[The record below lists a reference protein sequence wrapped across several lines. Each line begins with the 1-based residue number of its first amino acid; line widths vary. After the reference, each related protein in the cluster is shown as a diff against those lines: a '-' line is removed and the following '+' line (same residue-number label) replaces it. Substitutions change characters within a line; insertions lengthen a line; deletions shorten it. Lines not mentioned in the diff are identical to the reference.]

1 MPPTIR
7 ADLRPQSGQD
17 MLRNPPGP
25 PAQAEF
31 LPLLGDPGPPQ
42 PLQGGAPAVP
52 GASSVSLDPV
62 RSLSSELNAPCVEV
76 AAGRSSRVR
85 KPPLRFSPSSA
96 GRPRKKT
103 RALSPEEAALHQA
116 VSEPTAD
123 PGAAEDPVA
132 EAADT
137 ADSGAEM
144 DNETEPEERKAVQA
158 PASCGGIPRLGCP
171 FCTKSWANRAG
182 LLHHVEACH
191 LSTGQTPP
199 EQFLLDAARRICQRC
214 LIFAPEAGPCRK
226 CHCFGEST
234 PQTEGPTLPDVPCD
248 LGSALRHLQPF
259 APTQRLLPKQAL
271 DEIAKLLTDLLNRAT
286 SCRSVQTVASL
297 LLMPRF
303 VLAPLARGGRRH
315 EAQTTRILLDRVAKW
330 RAGIWQ
336 SQALEDPPRRKTK
349 KPKQTGLPEA
359 TERAVVNAIKDKAL
373 SKACRILSTSHLPP
387 VKDAEAKLRELH
399 PPGPLPTL
407 AMFGGSVAP
416 GNFDFDVQLV
426 KGAISSFAGESGAGP
441 SGLRP
446 RHLRELAKAKRH
458 GQALLE
464 ALAGFSSAMAN
475 GHFGQECMQLFT
487 AARLVPLPKK
497 GDGVRPIAVG
507 DTLRRLVAK
516 CVLEGMIE
524 EIVRFLVP
532 LQVGV
537 QVANAAELLARRVR
551 LWAKHAPPGSAL
563 LQLDLKNAF
572 NSVLRTT
579 MLSSVQQFA
588 PALLPFAF
596 ACYHHPTCLF
606 GDGFTLQST
615 RGVQQGDV
623 LGPALFA
630 LAIHPIVLKLEATAL
645 DVQAWYLDDGDLCG
659 KLEELQK
666 AYDLAKVEFQKIG
679 LTVNA
684 EKSKLFLPNNDE
696 VPLETFVGV
705 PRIPA
710 SSGVEVLGVPIGSE
724 SFVAKT
730 LARKLEELEFL
741 LSRLALLES
750 SLAKFLLLRACLGAC
765 RVVFLLRTVPFGLG
779 KQLAEKSA
787 ALVRHS
793 LEALLQMPLDDVQ
806 FGLACL
812 RTHKGGLGIQDPRQ
826 VHGPAFL
833 GSNFTYAAS
842 ATSGLPRLFWEE
854 LEAGWKEVRSMWSLP
869 GELLS
874 ALVVPVD
881 DAEPELEEDW
891 SRQRWW
897 QSLVEQKVE
906 QHWLAVASVRQKVI
920 KELGEARFCFDVS
933 GLLGC
938 QEGDSPLSSRAWA
951 LGARYRLGAPMDTE
965 TTRLCPGCG
974 CGMDPLGDHALSC
987 HSLGTYGRHNDLRNK
1002 FAALCQDAGLRV
1014 QVEDGPEG
1022 SSRRVGDTVVHGLFE
1037 VPAAVDF
1044 VLPHALHP
1052 SCDLANVR
1060 AGKAA
1065 ALAERR
1071 KRRDN
1076 GPECVRGGWRCMP
1089 FAAETFG
1096 AWGAGA
1102 RFLVQRLVRHWSQT
1116 QDCSLREA
1124 GLLCHGTLGAAVLKA
1139 VCRQLERGFP
1149 VADGEAV
1156 GGGGPA
1162 GPGGGPGGSL
1172 AF

>member
-1 MPPTIR
+1 
-7 ADLRPQSGQD
+7 
-17 MLRNPPGP
+17 
-25 PAQAEF
+25 
-31 LPLLGDPGPPQ
+31 
-42 PLQGGAPAVP
+42 
-52 GASSVSLDPV
+52 
-62 RSLSSELNAPCVEV
+62 
-76 AAGRSSRVR
+76 
-85 KPPLRFSPSSA
+85 
-96 GRPRKKT
+96 
-103 RALSPEEAALHQA
+103 
-116 VSEPTAD
+116 
-123 PGAAEDPVA
+123 
-132 EAADT
+132 
-137 ADSGAEM
+137 
-144 DNETEPEERKAVQA
+144 
-158 PASCGGIPRLGCP
+158 
-171 FCTKSWANRAG
+171 
-182 LLHHVEACH
+182 
-191 LSTGQTPP
+191 
-199 EQFLLDAARRICQRC
+199 
-214 LIFAPEAGPCRK
+214 
-226 CHCFGEST
+226 
-234 PQTEGPTLPDVPCD
+234 
-248 LGSALRHLQPF
+248 LQPF

-271 DEIAKLLTDLLNRAT
+271 DDTAKLLTDLLNRAT
-286 SCRSVQTVASL
+286 TTRSVEAVASL

-303 VLAPLARGGRRH
+303 VLAPMTRGGKRH
-315 EAQTTRILLDRVAKW
+315 EAQTVRILQDRIAKW

-336 SQALEDPPRRKTK
+336 SQTLEDVPRRKPK
-349 KPKQTGLPEA
+349 KPKESGLPEA
-359 TERAVVNAIKDKAL
+359 TERAVINAIKDKAL

-387 VKDAEAKLRELH
+387 VKNAEEKLRALH

-407 AMFGGSVAP
+407 ITLGGPVAP
-416 GNFDFDVQLV
+416 GNFDFDVEMI
-426 KGAISSFAGESGAGP
+426 KGAIATFSGESGAGP

-446 RHLRELAKAKRH
+446 RHLRELVKAKRH

-475 GHFGQECMQLFT
+475 GHFGQECMQLLT

-516 CVLEGMIE
+516 CALEGVIE
-524 EIVRFLVP
+524 QVVRLLVP

-537 QVANAAELLARRVR
+537 QVANAAELLARRIR
-551 LWAKHAPPGSAL
+551 LWAKHAPSGSAL

-572 NSVLRTT
+572 NSVLRTN
-579 MLSSVQQFA
+579 MLSCVKQFA

-596 ACYHHPTCLF
+596 ACYNHATCLF
-606 GDGFTLQST
+606 GDGFTLHST

-623 LGPALFA
+623 IGPALFA
-630 LAIHPIVLKLEATAL
+630 LAIHPVVLKLNTISL
-645 DVQAWYLDDGDLCG
+645 DLQEWYLDDGDLCG
-659 KLEELQK
+659 GLAELQE
-666 AYDLAKVEFQKIG
+666 AFDVAKVEFQKIG

-684 EKSKLFLPNNDE
+684 EKSKLFLPNDDV

-705 PRIPA
+705 PRIAA
-710 SSGVEVLGVPIGSE
+710 SSGVEVLGVPIGHE
-724 SFVAKT
+724 TFIVNT
-730 LARKLEELEFL
+730 LLKKLAELEFL

-765 RVVFLLRTVPFGLG
+765 RVVFLLRTVPFALG
-779 KQLAEKSA
+779 KQLADQSA
-787 ALVRHS
+787 ALVRKS
-793 LEALLQMPLDDVQ
+793 LEALLQTPLDDVQ

-812 RTHKGGLGIQDPRQ
+812 RTLSGGLGIQDPRR

-833 GSNFTYAAS
+833 ASHFTYAAA

-854 LEAGWKEVRSMWSLP
+854 LEAGWKAVRNDWSLP

-874 ALVVPVD
+874 TLVVPAG

-897 QSLVEQKVE
+897 QSLVEQKAE
-906 QHWLAVASVRQKVI
+906 QQWLSAASVRQKVF

-933 GLLGC
+933 CLLGC

-951 LGARYRLGAPMDTE
+951 LGARYRLGAPMDTSAS
-965 TTRLCPGCG
+965 RLCPGCG
-974 CGMDPLGDHALSC
+974 CSMDPLGDHALSC

-1002 FAALCQDAGLRV
+1002 FASLCQDAGLRV

-1037 VPAAVDF
+1037 TPAAVDF

-1060 AGKAA
+1060 AGQSA

-1076 GPECVRGGWRCMP
+1076 GPECARGGWRCMP

-1116 QDCSLREA
+1116 QDCSLKEA

-1149 VADGEAV
+1149 LAECD
-1156 GGGGPA
+1156 GGGGGGA
-1162 GPGGGPGGSL
+1162 ADPGGGPGGPLL